1 MKFRTVVMSAGVA
14 MILATPAMANGP
26 IVGVSRVV
34 KGPAVVIY
42 TDRNGY
48 ISKDEFLAYESRRF
62 DEAASLSRS
71 GRVRNDEGR
80 LMTKAQF
87 MAYESSKFDQM
98 DVTSR
103 GKISSNDFSAT
114 EITII
119 EPAAGP
125 EVSTSRPQAY
135 NQAIPTSHISG
146 GADGAGGW
154 TAQ

>member
-1 MKFRTVVMSAGVA
+1 
-14 MILATPAMANGP
+14 
-26 IVGVSRVV
+26 
-34 KGPAVVIY
+34 
-42 TDRNGY
+42 
-48 ISKDEFLAYESRRF
+48 
-62 DEAASLSRS
+62 
-71 GRVRNDEGR
+71 
-80 LMTKAQF
+80 